1 MLIYAK
7 MSFKIL
13 FLQYII
19 YTYQEK
25 KLHENW
31 SKVYENWSKVYN
43 CLGKVYPIIFQRK
56 QNHNPP
62 EEPSGYDL

>member
-7 MSFKIL
+7 MFLKIL

-31 SKVYENWSKVYN
+31 SKVYENWSKV
-43 CLGKVYPIIFQRK
+43 
-56 QNHNPP
+56 
-62 EEPSGYDL
+62 